1 MAVEKLNTGD
11 WVYMVT
17 VNVQV
22 AIVLNKRKVIVL
34 ENFVKLQSNPITIK

>member
-1 MAVEKLNTGD
+1 MAIEKLNTGD

-22 AIVLNKRKVIVL
+22 AIVLNKSNGFKKTL
-34 ENFVKLQSNPITIK
+34 WNCNPIQ

>member
-1 MAVEKLNTGD
+1 MEVEKLNTGD

-22 AIVLNKRKVIVL
+22 AIVLNKSN
-34 ENFVKLQSNPITIK
+34 NF

>member
-22 AIVLNKRKVIVL
+22 AIVLNKSNSFRKLYEIAI
-34 ENFVKLQSNPITIK
+34 QSNND